1 MTLSFMKRF
10 CKTLLL
16 LVIICLFVP
25 KVYFYFSLKVQTNSY
40 LNKSNQKDA
49 LDNRITNDIDAQWL
63 AKMENKYSLR
73 AKVIDET
80 CKKYQ
85 INVSSNVILQHG
97 EASPKLLFDTYF
109 KFGYCAVMKVGSSTL
124 ANHLRSLMTTQVRPD
139 RFDEPFVEHWREQQM
154 QKFFKVPPALIQ
166 KGWTINDNYTAIQ
179 KIMFTNFLQEK
190 RYLLFTFVRHPFE
203 RLVSA
208 YKSKVL
214 GRGYISSNDKYLIRR
229 VKSFPD
235 FINLVLKQHYENN
248 FINLH
253 WKRFSDKCQHCAIS
267 YDVIGRMETFEED
280 LKYIVL
286 KLGLENLLPIETI
299 TTLRKNRSD
308 QKKSLKHKDRTK
320 KSLEYFSELEKSQ
333 IKELYNIYQIDFEM
347 FGYDASDYLTLS

>member
-1 MTLSFMKRF
+1 MSFSFVNRI
-10 CKTLLL
+10 CKKLLL
-16 LVIICLFVP
+16 IVIICLFVP
-25 KVYFYFSLKVQTNSY
+25 KFCYYFSSKVQTNSY
-40 LNKSNQKDA
+40 VNGSNQEAVFNK
-49 LDNRITNDIDAQWL
+49 RTTGDIDVQWL
-63 AKMENKYSLR
+63 AEMENKYSLQ

-80 CKKYQ
+80 CQKYKV
-85 INVSSNVILQHG
+85 NVSNNVILQHG

-124 ANHLRSLMTTQVRPD
+124 ANHLQTLMTTNIRFD
-139 RFDEPFVEHWREQQM
+139 RFDEPFVKLWRQEQM
-154 QKFFKVPPALIQ
+154 QTFFKVPPVLIQ
-166 KGWTINDNYTAIQ
+166 KGWTANDNSTVIQ
-179 KIMFTNFLQEK
+179 KTTFTDFLQEK

-214 GRGYISSNDKYLIRR
+214 RHGYISSNDEFLIHS

-235 FINLVLKQHYENN
+235 FIDLVLKQHYENK
-248 FINLH
+248 FINVH
-253 WKRFSDKCQHCAIS
+253 WKTFCDKCQHCTIP
-267 YDVIGRMETFEED
+267 YDVIGRMETFDED

-286 KLGLENLLPIETI
+286 KLGLQDILPIKNI

-308 QKKSLKHKDRTK
+308 RKKYKNVKDRTK
-320 KSLEYFSELEKSQ
+320 KSLEYFAELEKSQ

-347 FGYDASDYLTLS
+347 FGYDASDYLSLL